1 MADEKNQTGGA
12 VTNKLPQQF
21 DIAVLP
27 LQNTTLFP
35 ETVVPLAVGRER
47 SMRAV
52 ESSLATEE
60 KLLACLTTKTENV
73 TGDEAKYTDLYKI
86 GTIVNVKRMMRNEG
100 VMQLIVQGMDRFQV
114 KEWLTEQPY
123 LKARVEILPE
133 LRRVDEEEI
142 EALKRNIQGM
152 IQQALA
158 LLPQVPPEIRMAVMT
173 QQDPVQLAYFLASVL
188 DLGTETE
195 QKMLES
201 STVDGLLTLTHAALA
216 RELEIMQI
224 RSKIATE
231 AQSEMDKSQRDY
243 VLRQQLKQIQKEL
256 GEDESGEKAEA
267 EQLRERLD
275 TADLPADVRKEAE
288 RELKRMEALPQAA
301 PDYHV
306 IRTYLE
312 YVIELPWNKSSDERL
327 DLNEAR
333 KILDEDHYGLE
344 DIKERILESLA
355 VVKLRSDGKSP
366 ILLFVGPPGVGKTS
380 LGRSIARALG
390 REFERMSLG
399 GMRDEAELRGHRRTY
414 VGAMPGRIIQALR
427 RAGVNN
433 PVMMLDEIDKLGN
446 DYRGDPSSA
455 LLEIL
460 DPQQNN
466 TFRDNY
472 LDLPFDLSNV
482 FFIATANQLGPI
494 PMPLR
499 DRMEII
505 FLAGYSDREK
515 LNIAKQYL
523 IARQIKENGLTP
535 EQLEITDDAINLLTA
550 RYTREAG
557 VRQLEQT
564 IGNLARKIALKVAES
579 APEAEAGTGDSS
591 GPSSS
596 GQMQSTSS
604 KYVITAKEV
613 KEYLGAP
620 RFYPESAREE
630 LPAGVAT
637 GMAWTEM
644 GGEVLFIEATL
655 LPGGGGLTL
664 TGQLGEVM
672 KESAQAARSYL
683 WSHAAEFDIDPE
695 VIKQNGVHLHVP
707 AGAIPKDG
715 PSAGVTM
722 ASALASLYTGRKVRS
737 DTSMTGEITLSGL
750 VFPVGGIKEKVLAAH
765 RAGIRRIILPAQ
777 NESDAEE
784 IPEDVRKELE
794 IIPATRVS
802 DVLKAALGENAD
814 DSAKPYVIQ
823 PSDTGPD
830 RGEPL
835 IAKEKKV

>member
-1 MADEKNQTGGA
+1 MAED
-12 VTNKLPQQF
+12 NKQGQETTQSEPKPEVF
-21 DIAVLP
+21 EIAVLP

-35 ETVVPLAVGRER
+35 ETVVPLAVGRDR
-47 SMRAV
+47 SMKAV
-52 ESSLATEE
+52 EAALSTEE
-60 KLLACLTTKTENV
+60 KLIACVTTKTENV
-73 TGDEAKYTDLYKI
+73 TGDDAKYEDLYQV

-100 VMQLIVQGMDRFQV
+100 VMQLIVQGLDRFKV
-114 KEWLTEQPY
+114 TEWLQAEPF
-123 LKARVEILPE
+123 LRARCEILPD
-133 LRRVDEEEI
+133 LTKVDDEEI
-142 EALKRNIQGM
+142 EALKRNIQTM

-158 LLPQVPPEIRMAVMT
+158 LLPNIPPEIRMAVMT

-188 DLGTETE
+188 DLGVETE

-201 STVDGLLTLTHAALA
+201 DTVDELLTLTHVALA
-216 RELEIMQI
+216 REVEIMQI

-231 AQSEMDKSQRDY
+231 AQTEMDKSQRDY
-243 VLRQQLKQIQKEL
+243 ILRQQMKAIQKEL
-256 GEDESGEKAEA
+256 GEDETGEKAEA
-267 EQLRERLD
+267 GQLRERLE
-275 TADLPADVRKEAE
+275 TADLPEEVRKEAE
-288 RELKRMEALPQAA
+288 RELKRMEQLPQSA

-312 YVIELPWNKSSDERL
+312 YVLELPWKKASEEKL

-355 VVKLRSDGKSP
+355 VVKLRPDSKSP

-414 VGAMPGRIIQALR
+414 IGAMPGRIIQALR
-427 RAGVNN
+427 RVGVNN

-446 DYRGDPSSA
+446 DYRGDPASA

-482 FFIATANQLGPI
+482 FFIATANQLQPI

-505 FLAGYSDREK
+505 QLAGYSDREK

-523 IARQIKENGLTP
+523 VPRQITENGLTP
-535 EQLEITDDAINLLTA
+535 DQLAISDDAINLLTT

-557 VRQLEQT
+557 VRQLERT
-564 IGNLARKIALKVAES
+564 VGNLARKVALKVAEG
-579 APEAEAGTGDSS
+579 ATEKVTIKAED
-591 GPSSS
+591 
-596 GQMQSTSS
+596 
-604 KYVITAKEV
+604 V
-613 KEYLGAP
+613 KPFLGAP
-620 RFYPESAREE
+620 RFFPEEARKEM
-630 LPAGVAT
+630 PPGVAT

-644 GGEVLFIEATL
+644 GGEVLFIEATA
-655 LPGGGGLTL
+655 LPGGSGLTL
-664 TGQLGEVM
+664 TGQLGDVM

-683 WSHAAEFDIDPE
+683 WSHATELDIDPE
-695 VIKQNGVHLHVP
+695 AIKQNGVHVHVP

-737 DTSMTGEITLSGL
+737 DTAMTGEITLSGL
-750 VFPVGGIKEKVLAAH
+750 VFAVGGVKEKVLAAH
-765 RAGIRRIILPAQ
+765 RAGIRRIVLPAQ
-777 NESDAEE
+777 NESDIDE
-784 IPEDVRKELE
+784 IPEDLRKELE
-794 IIPATRVS
+794 VVPVKLISEVLGATLEPLPSGEGVKPFVIPA
-802 DVLKAALGENAD
+802 AD
-814 DSAKPYVIQ
+814 NGRDASE
-823 PSDTGPD
+823 
-830 RGEPL
+830 RL
-835 IAKEKKV
+835 IAKDKES

>member
-1 MADEKNQTGGA
+1 MADEKTQNEEV
-12 VTNKLPQQF
+12 VTNKLPQLF
-21 DIAVLP
+21 EIAILP

-60 KLLACLTTKTENV
+60 KLLACVTTKTPDV
-73 TGDEAKYTDLYKI
+73 TGDEAKYDDLYKI

-100 VMQLIVQGMDRFQV
+100 VMQLIVQGTERFEV

-123 LKARVEILPE
+123 LKARVEILPG
-133 LRRVDEEEI
+133 LRRVDDEEI
-142 EALKRNIQGM
+142 EALKRNIQTM

-158 LLPQVPPEIRMAVMT
+158 MLPQVPPEIRMAVMN

-216 RELEIMQI
+216 REVEIMQI

-231 AQSEMDKSQRDY
+231 AQTEMDKSQRDY

-256 GEDESGEKAEA
+256 GEDETGEKAEA
-267 EQLRERLD
+267 EQLRERLE
-275 TADLPADVRKEAE
+275 TADLPEDVRKEAE

-312 YVIELPWNKSSDERL
+312 YVIELPWNKSSVDRL

-355 VVKLRSDGKSP
+355 VVKLRPDGKSP

-414 VGAMPGRIIQALR
+414 VGAMPGRIIQSLR

-494 PMPLR
+494 PSPLR

-505 FLAGYSDREK
+505 QLAGYSDREK

-523 IARQIKENGLTP
+523 IARQITENGLTP
-535 EQLEITDDAINLLTA
+535 EKLAIADDAINLLTA

-557 VRQLEQT
+557 VRQLERT
-564 IGNLARKIALKVAES
+564 IGNLARKVALKVAE
-579 APEAEAGTGDSS
+579 G
-591 GPSSS
+591 
-596 GQMQSTSS
+596 STE
-604 KYVITAKEV
+604 KVTITAKDV
-613 KEYLGAP
+613 KEYLGPP
-620 RFYPESAREE
+620 RFYPESARED

-683 WSHAAEFDIDPE
+683 WAHAGEFGIDPE

-722 ASALASLYTGRKVRS
+722 ASALASLYTGKKVRS
-737 DTSMTGEITLSGL
+737 DTAMTGEITLSGL
-750 VFPVGGIKEKVLAAH
+750 VFPVGGVKEKVLAAH

-777 NESDAEE
+777 NESDVEE

-802 DVLKAALGENAD
+802 DVLKAALGPEAD
-814 DSAKPYVIQ
+814 DAAKPFVIQ
-823 PSDTGPD
+823 PSDSGPD

-835 IAKEKKV
+835 IATQK

>member
-1 MADEKNQTGGA
+1 
-12 VTNKLPQQF
+12 
-21 DIAVLP
+21 
-27 LQNTTLFP
+27 
-35 ETVVPLAVGRER
+35 
-47 SMRAV
+47 
-52 ESSLATEE
+52 
-60 KLLACLTTKTENV
+60 
-73 TGDEAKYTDLYKI
+73 
-86 GTIVNVKRMMRNEG
+86 
-100 VMQLIVQGMDRFQV
+100 
-114 KEWLTEQPY
+114 
-123 LKARVEILPE
+123 
-133 LRRVDEEEI
+133 
-142 EALKRNIQGM
+142 
-152 IQQALA
+152 
-158 LLPQVPPEIRMAVMT
+158 
-173 QQDPVQLAYFLASVL
+173 
-188 DLGTETE
+188 
-195 QKMLES
+195 
-201 STVDGLLTLTHAALA
+201 
-216 RELEIMQI
+216 
-224 RSKIATE
+224 
-231 AQSEMDKSQRDY
+231 
-243 VLRQQLKQIQKEL
+243 
-256 GEDESGEKAEA
+256 
-267 EQLRERLD
+267 
-275 TADLPADVRKEAE
+275 
-288 RELKRMEALPQAA
+288 MEALPQAA

-312 YVIELPWNKSSDERL
+312 YIIELPWNKSSEERL

-355 VVKLRSDGKSP
+355 VVKLRPDGKSP

-446 DYRGDPSSA
+446 DYRGDPSAA

-472 LDLPFDLSNV
+472 LDLPFDLSQV

-494 PMPLR
+494 PAPLR

-505 FLAGYSDREK
+505 QLAGYSDREK

-523 IARQIKENGLTP
+523 IARQITENGLTP
-535 EQLEITDDAINLLTA
+535 DQLEITDDAINLLTA

-557 VRQLEQT
+557 VRQLERT
-564 IGNLARKIALKVAES
+564 IGNLARKVALKVAEAS
-579 APEAEAGTGDSS
+579 PTAEAGTGNNK
-591 GPSSS
+591 GPASS
-596 GQMQSTSS
+596 GQMESTSA
-604 KYVITAKEV
+604 KYVITAADV
-613 KEYLGAP
+613 KSYLGPP

-644 GGEVLFIEATL
+644 GGEVLFIEATA
-655 LPGGGGLTL
+655 LPGGSGLTL

-683 WSHAAEFDIDPE
+683 WAHAAEFGIDPE

-722 ASALASLYTGRKVRS
+722 ASSLASLYTGRKVRS
-737 DTSMTGEITLSGL
+737 DTAMTGEITLSGL

-777 NESDAEE
+777 NESDTED

-802 DVLKAALGENAD
+802 DVLKAALGDEAD
-814 DSAKPYVIQ
+814 ASAKPYVIQ
-823 PSDTGPD
+823 PSDTTREGN
-830 RGEPL
+830 EPL